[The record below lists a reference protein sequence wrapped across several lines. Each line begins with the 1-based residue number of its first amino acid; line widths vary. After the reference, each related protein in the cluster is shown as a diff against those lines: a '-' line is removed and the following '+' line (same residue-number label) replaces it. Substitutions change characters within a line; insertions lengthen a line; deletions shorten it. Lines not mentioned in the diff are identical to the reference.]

1 MGQPEEEVEG
11 TGDGKR
17 KVSGESQGNT
27 DARGEGESM
36 AGQ

>member
-1 MGQPEEEVEG
+1 MGQPEEEAEG
-11 TGDGKR
+11 AGDGKR

-27 DARGEGESM
+27 DAHEEGDSM